1 MSRDK
6 LHVNSN
12 SLGGAPQIKLDVGSG
27 GSIPSDKGVGE
38 RGGHPDPETRG
49 GSLKKKIFGPLGPQ
63 FRLKIRGGG
72 PSVHRVYIVTLLDH
86 EVMNV

>member
-38 RGGHPDPETRG
+38 RGGHPDPETRA
-49 GSLKKKIFGPLGPQ
+49 GSLKKIFSALRASVSSKI
-63 FRLKIRGGG
+63 KGG
-72 PSVHRVYIVTLLDH
+72 PSVHSVYIVTLLDH